1 MPFLWP
7 VTAWNNLKYTCVEL
21 LYIESLFFPPDSNKN
36 IHFQNWS
43 GRQFTTYCLLPERP
57 RFGLKIKNGV
67 KCHVVYQLQGFYTW
81 WCHFRQLFLR
91 LGFHAQ
97 FRPQIPT
104 AWYAWIRHEY
114 QIWPYTCYILF
125 HSILDMP
132 MSFLAAIFISFGL
145 WANQELIVS
154 QDAATWWKAN
164 LW

>member
-1 MPFLWP
+1 MCK
-7 VTAWNNLKYTCVEL
+7 TYNIHKD
-21 LYIESLFFPPDSNKN
+21 LFFPPDSNRY
-36 IHFQNWS
+36 IYFQNWS

-57 RFGLKIKNGV
+57 RFGLKIKKWV
-67 KCHVVYQLQGFYTW
+67 KCNVVYQFQGFYAW
-81 WCHFRQLFLR
+81 WFHFRQLFLR

-125 HSILDMP
+125 HRFLDMP

-154 QDAATWWKAN
+154 QDAATWW
-164 LW
+164 